1 MMTAIRSPLATF
13 SLVCLV
19 LLLTFWTPPVRRDSV
34 RAQQLPDGD
43 WTAYGRDAGGERF
56 SPLDAISRE
65 NVASLEVAW
74 TFRTGDAYQ
83 PKDGRPTALE
93 ATALHIDGTLYL
105 STPVGRVIALD
116 PVTGQQRWVYD
127 AKVPRDMGYGDFAS
141 RGVAAWQR
149 GADRRIIV
157 ATIDARLIALDATT
171 GTPVPGFGE
180 QGIVDLRRGLR
191 IPPTG
196 FADYEVTSPPAV
208 IGDTIVVGSAIA
220 DGTDKPHPSGEVRGF
235 DAITGKL
242 RWTWD
247 PVPQQPAALGADTWN
262 GDSRRSAGGANA
274 WSVIVADPARNLV
287 FVPTGSPNHDYY
299 GGERLGD
306 NLFANSVVALRAD
319 TGERVWHFQTV
330 HHDLWDYDVA
340 SPPILFDWR
349 NDGKTIAAV
358 AVASKTGH
366 LFILDRETGRPLIPV
381 QERPVPKSD
390 VPGEVA
396 ANTQPFPDAPRS
408 LAAPTLNAEPAWG
421 ATDEDRAWCRET
433 MAGLR
438 AEGLFTPPSLK
449 GTLVVPGNVGG
460 MAWGG
465 IAHDRVND
473 LLIMPVNNLAAEVR
487 LVAREQVDAERK
499 AGRLSGQFEFHPQRG
514 TPYGVVRRFLLAPKT
529 GLPCTPPPWGTLAAI
544 KAASGEIA
552 WRVPLGRLP
561 WAEKMPEADRWGSI
575 ALGGPIVTAGGL
587 VFAAGTL
594 DGAVYAFDVATGK
607 QLWRGTLPTS
617 ARATP
622 MTYRGRDGR
631 QYVVVSA
638 GGHGVPQGLPTADY
652 VVAFALPRR

>member
-1 MMTAIRSPLATF
+1 MMGGTRTLSATFSIVCLALIGALSTFPARRSPL
-13 SLVCLV
+13 L
-19 LLLTFWTPPVRRDSV
+19 
-34 RAQQLPDGD
+34 AQQLAEGD
-43 WTAYGRDAGGERF
+43 WTAYGRDAGGERY
-56 SPLDAISRE
+56 SPLDDIRPG
-65 NVASLEVAW
+65 NVTSLEVAW
-74 TFRTGDAYQ
+74 TFRTGDAYE
-83 PKDGRPTALE
+83 PKNGRPTALE
-93 ATALHIDGTLYL
+93 ATALHINGTLYF

-116 PVTGQQRWVYD
+116 SSTGQQRWVYD

-141 RGVAAWQR
+141 RGVSAWQR

-157 ATIDARLIALDATT
+157 ATIDARLIALDAMT
-171 GTPVPGFGE
+171 GRLVPGFGE

-196 FADYEVTSPPAV
+196 FADYQVTSPPAV

-235 DAITGKL
+235 DAITGRL

-247 PVPQQPAALGADTWN
+247 PVPQQPTAVGAETWKS
-262 GDSRRSAGGANA
+262 DSRRHAGGANA
-274 WSVIVADPARNLV
+274 WSVMVADPARNLV

-299 GGERLGD
+299 GGERLGN
-306 NLFANSVVALRAD
+306 NLFANSIVALRAD

-349 NDGKTIAAV
+349 KDGKAIAAV

-366 LFILDRETGRPLIPV
+366 LFVLDRETGTPLIPV

-396 ANTQPFPDAPRS
+396 APTQPFPTAPQS
-408 LAAPTLNAEPAWG
+408 LAGSPLNAKDAWG
-421 ATDEDRAWCRET
+421 VTDEERAWCRET

-473 LLIMPVNNLAAEVR
+473 LLILPVNNLAAEVR
-487 LVAREQVDAERK
+487 LVAREQVEAERK

-514 TPYGVVRRFLLAPKT
+514 TPYGVVRRFLLGPKT
-529 GLPCTPPPWGTLAAI
+529 GLPCTPPPWGTLAAV
-544 KAASGEIA
+544 KATTGEIA
-552 WRVPLGRLP
+552 WRVPLGHLP
-561 WAEKMPEADRWGSI
+561 WAEKMRGAEAWGSI

-594 DGAVYAFDVATGK
+594 DGAIYAFEVASGK
-607 QLWRGTLPTS
+607 QLWRGSLPTS

-622 MTYRGRDGR
+622 MTYRGGDGR

-638 GGHGVPQGLPTADY
+638 GGHGVPQGLPIGDY